1 MAQASE
7 SAVTIRGTRRGLSIA
22 IGEGEWRELL
32 SELDTRLALGTAF
45 FTGSRVNLQTGKRE
59 ISKEQLRELAGLLQK
74 HKVELSTL
82 QTSARA
88 TAETAQALQV
98 RLALAE
104 APSPQAAARPFEQDV
119 SEGIL
124 ARRTVRS
131 GQSLRHPG
139 HVVVIGD
146 VNPGGE
152 IIAGGDIIVWGKV
165 RGMLHAGAMG
175 DEGAL
180 VCALEL
186 ASAQLRIGPHILVS
200 PEGRQPKKGHP
211 ETASVVD
218 GQIVVAPWGS
228 R

>member
-32 SELDTRLALGTAF
+32 SELDTRLAQGAAF
-45 FTGSRVNLQTGKRE
+45 FTGSRVSLQAGKRE
-59 ISKEQLRELAGLLQK
+59 IGKEQLRELVGLLQK
-74 HKVELSTL
+74 HKVELATL
-82 QTSARA
+82 QTSART
-88 TAETAQALQV
+88 TAESAQALQV

-104 APSPQAAARPFEQDV
+104 APSTQAAARPFEQDE

-139 HVVVIGD
+139 HVVVVGD

-152 IIAGGDIIVWGKV
+152 IIAGGDIIIWGKV

-180 VCALEL
+180 VCALDL
-186 ASAQLRIGPHILVS
+186 SPTQLRIGAHILVA

-211 ETASVVD
+211 ETASVID
-218 GQIVVAPWGS
+218 GQIVIAPWGS